1 MNTNELIYSIKK
13 LIKENHEEHY
23 KFKEKYLIIHNELKS
38 KTKIINN
45 LSLHIKILEKEIN
58 SMK

>member
-1 MNTNELIYSIKK
+1 MNTNELNHSIKK
-13 LIKENHEEHY
+13 LIKQNYEEHY
-23 KFKEKYLIIHNELKS
+23 KFNEKYLIIHNELKS